1 MRFRNKKSGN
11 ALPASQKRERR
22 QAFCNAKHAGHAK
35 AFLATFLMVS
45 LFASYASA
53 EAIPRGGPNDH
64 RVRVASYQEGQVYRL
79 NVSLTHVTTIEFGT
93 GESIRSIIA
102 GDTEGFEID
111 GVPGGRAFA
120 IKPVARGVHTNVTV
134 YTNRRSYY
142 FNVNEV
148 SSPTFYVVQFRY
160 PEDNRRPSNAIARAA
175 PNTNY
180 AASARRHLHLFRLPA
195 ERTRPGDLP
204 VHERARAHGEHR
216 PGRRRCDP
224 CLGRG
229 APMGAAS
236 GRGRGLYRG
245 DAARG
250 GRLMSDNN
258 PDLEQRL
265 AALEQ
270 GNPRLGPAPKR
281 RSPLLAL
288 LLAGLILAG
297 GLVLLLFSG
306 PGEEV
311 ALPTATPDEFQTEGD
326 GFGEIELFVP
336 PPAPEPEI
344 VLVEPEP
351 NAELLAQIAALQAQI
366 EELRDAPDSD
376 AGADSAAAE
385 AIDALTAR
393 IADLQDAS
401 ENAQEQF
408 QAELAAR
415 DRELQQLRMDLD
427 LARLEANKPTPAPLG
442 PTDEELRA
450 REEERLR
457 REEEARRLAEL
468 QRRAEEE
475 RAFQERRI
483 SSPVI
488 AFGGT
493 GGANAGET
501 ELTERTF
508 GEVTDFVLNGA
519 LPSAITQAEVIA
531 NPSNTVIQGTMIQAV
546 METALDSSLPG
557 QTRAIISE
565 DVFSYDGSRL
575 LIPRGS
581 RLIGRFRSGIEIAQR
596 RVTIAWDRIILPNNQ
611 TVQISSFGGDEL
623 GRSGV
628 TGFVDTRF
636 DERFGSAALISIISA
651 APSVAAAQV
660 EDETTA
666 DVLEDV
672 GDDLANATDSVIG
685 EYLSIGPVIYV
696 DQGARVTVM
705 VDRDLE
711 IF

>member
-1 MRFRNKKSGN
+1 MSRIAVWILAVVVVGVIVMAVALGIGFALISGTPIQIEDGTVVEIRLRGPLDE
-11 ALPASQKRERR
+11 LPQE
-22 QAFCNAKHAGHAK
+22 NV
-35 AFLATFLMVS
+35 LAQLLGVDS
-45 LFASYASA
+45 LSLWEMGKVLQYAA
-53 EAIPRGGPNDH
+53 RDE
-64 RVRVASYQEGQVYRL
+64 RVAGVYL
-79 NVSLTHVTTIEFGT
+79 
-93 GESIRSIIA
+93 
-102 GDTEGFEID
+102 EI
-111 GVPGGRAFA
+111 
-120 IKPVARGVHTNVTV
+120 H
-134 YTNRRSYY
+134 
-142 FNVNEV
+142 
-148 SSPTFYVVQFRY
+148 
-160 PEDNRRPSNAIARAA
+160 
-175 PNTNY
+175 
-180 AASARRHLHLFRLPA
+180 
-195 ERTRPGDLP
+195 
-204 VHERARAHGEHR
+204 
-216 PGRRRCDP
+216 
-224 CLGRG
+224 
-229 APMGAAS
+229 
-236 GRGRGLYRG
+236 
-245 DAARG
+245 
-250 GRLMSDNN
+250 
-258 PDLEQRL
+258 
-265 AALEQ
+265 
-270 GNPRLGPAPKR
+270 
-281 RSPLLAL
+281 PLLL
-288 LLAGLILAG
+288 
-297 GLVLLLFSG
+297 SW
-306 PGEEV
+306 
-311 ALPTATPDEFQTEGD
+311 
-326 GFGEIELFVP
+326 
-336 PPAPEPEI
+336 
-344 VLVEPEP
+344 
-351 NAELLAQIAALQAQI
+351 AQI

>member
-1 MRFRNKKSGN
+1 
-11 ALPASQKRERR
+11 
-22 QAFCNAKHAGHAK
+22 
-35 AFLATFLMVS
+35 
-45 LFASYASA
+45 
-53 EAIPRGGPNDH
+53 
-64 RVRVASYQEGQVYRL
+64 
-79 NVSLTHVTTIEFGT
+79 
-93 GESIRSIIA
+93 
-102 GDTEGFEID
+102 
-111 GVPGGRAFA
+111 
-120 IKPVARGVHTNVTV
+120 
-134 YTNRRSYY
+134 
-142 FNVNEV
+142 
-148 SSPTFYVVQFRY
+148 
-160 PEDNRRPSNAIARAA
+160 
-175 PNTNY
+175 
-180 AASARRHLHLFRLPA
+180 
-195 ERTRPGDLP
+195 
-204 VHERARAHGEHR
+204 
-216 PGRRRCDP
+216 
-224 CLGRG
+224 
-229 APMGAAS
+229 
-236 GRGRGLYRG
+236 
-245 DAARG
+245 
-250 GRLMSDNN
+250 MSDNN

-483 SSPVI
+483 SSPVV

>member
-1 MRFRNKKSGN
+1 
-11 ALPASQKRERR
+11 
-22 QAFCNAKHAGHAK
+22 
-35 AFLATFLMVS
+35 
-45 LFASYASA
+45 
-53 EAIPRGGPNDH
+53 
-64 RVRVASYQEGQVYRL
+64 
-79 NVSLTHVTTIEFGT
+79 
-93 GESIRSIIA
+93 
-102 GDTEGFEID
+102 
-111 GVPGGRAFA
+111 
-120 IKPVARGVHTNVTV
+120 
-134 YTNRRSYY
+134 
-142 FNVNEV
+142 
-148 SSPTFYVVQFRY
+148 
-160 PEDNRRPSNAIARAA
+160 
-175 PNTNY
+175 
-180 AASARRHLHLFRLPA
+180 
-195 ERTRPGDLP
+195 
-204 VHERARAHGEHR
+204 
-216 PGRRRCDP
+216 
-224 CLGRG
+224 
-229 APMGAAS
+229 
-236 GRGRGLYRG
+236 
-245 DAARG
+245 
-250 GRLMSDNN
+250 MSDNN
-258 PDLEQRL
+258 TDLEQRL
-265 AALEQ
+265 AALER

-326 GFGEIELFVP
+326 GFGEIEPFVP

-351 NAELLAQIAALQAQI
+351 NAELLAQIAALQTQI
-366 EELRDAPDSD
+366 QELRDAPDTD

-393 IADLQDAS
+393 IAALQDAS

-408 QAELAAR
+408 QAELAQR

-427 LARLEANKPTPAPLG
+427 LARLEANKPAPAPLG

-519 LPSAITQAEVIA
+519 LPIAITQAEVIA

-581 RLIGRFRSGIEIAQR
+581 RLIGRYRSGIEIAQR

-651 APSVAAAQV
+651 APNVASAQV
-660 EDETTA
+660 EDEATA
-666 DVLEDV
+666 EVLQDV
-672 GDDLANATDSVIG
+672 GDDLADATDSVIG
-685 EYLSIGPVIYV
+685 DYLSLGPVIYV

>member
-1 MRFRNKKSGN
+1 
-11 ALPASQKRERR
+11 
-22 QAFCNAKHAGHAK
+22 
-35 AFLATFLMVS
+35 
-45 LFASYASA
+45 
-53 EAIPRGGPNDH
+53 
-64 RVRVASYQEGQVYRL
+64 
-79 NVSLTHVTTIEFGT
+79 
-93 GESIRSIIA
+93 
-102 GDTEGFEID
+102 
-111 GVPGGRAFA
+111 
-120 IKPVARGVHTNVTV
+120 
-134 YTNRRSYY
+134 
-142 FNVNEV
+142 
-148 SSPTFYVVQFRY
+148 
-160 PEDNRRPSNAIARAA
+160 
-175 PNTNY
+175 
-180 AASARRHLHLFRLPA
+180 
-195 ERTRPGDLP
+195 
-204 VHERARAHGEHR
+204 
-216 PGRRRCDP
+216 
-224 CLGRG
+224 
-229 APMGAAS
+229 
-236 GRGRGLYRG
+236 
-245 DAARG
+245 
-250 GRLMSDNN
+250 MSDNN
-258 PDLEQRL
+258 TDLEQRL
-265 AALEQ
+265 AALER
-270 GNPRLGPAPKR
+270 GNPRHGPAPKR

-297 GLVLLLFSG
+297 GLVLLLYSG

-326 GFGEIELFVP
+326 GFGEIEPFVP

-366 EELRDAPDSD
+366 EELRNAPDTD

-393 IADLQDAS
+393 IAALQDAS

-408 QAELAAR
+408 QAELAKR

-427 LARLEANKPTPAPLG
+427 LARLEANKPAPAPLG

-493 GGANAGET
+493 GGAKAGET

-581 RLIGRFRSGIEIAQR
+581 RLIGRYRSGIEVAQK
-596 RVTIAWDRIILPNNQ
+596 RVTIAWDRIVLPNNQ
-611 TVQISSFGGDEL
+611 TVQISSFGGDAL

-672 GDDLANATDSVIG
+672 GDDLADATDSVIG

>member
-1 MRFRNKKSGN
+1 
-11 ALPASQKRERR
+11 
-22 QAFCNAKHAGHAK
+22 
-35 AFLATFLMVS
+35 
-45 LFASYASA
+45 
-53 EAIPRGGPNDH
+53 
-64 RVRVASYQEGQVYRL
+64 
-79 NVSLTHVTTIEFGT
+79 
-93 GESIRSIIA
+93 
-102 GDTEGFEID
+102 
-111 GVPGGRAFA
+111 
-120 IKPVARGVHTNVTV
+120 
-134 YTNRRSYY
+134 
-142 FNVNEV
+142 
-148 SSPTFYVVQFRY
+148 
-160 PEDNRRPSNAIARAA
+160 
-175 PNTNY
+175 
-180 AASARRHLHLFRLPA
+180 
-195 ERTRPGDLP
+195 
-204 VHERARAHGEHR
+204 
-216 PGRRRCDP
+216 
-224 CLGRG
+224 
-229 APMGAAS
+229 
-236 GRGRGLYRG
+236 
-245 DAARG
+245 
-250 GRLMSDNN
+250 MSDNN
-258 PDLEQRL
+258 TDLEQRL
-265 AALEQ
+265 AALER
-270 GNPRLGPAPKR
+270 GNPRHGPAPKR

-326 GFGEIELFVP
+326 GFGEIEPFVP

-366 EELRDAPDSD
+366 EELRDAPGTD

-393 IADLQDAS
+393 IAALQDAS

-408 QAELAAR
+408 QAELAKR

-427 LARLEANKPTPAPLG
+427 LARLEANKPAPAPLG

-501 ELTERTF
+501 ELTQRTF

-581 RLIGRFRSGIEIAQR
+581 RLIGRYRSGIEIAQK
-596 RVTIAWDRIILPNNQ
+596 RVTIAWDRIVLPNNQ
-611 TVQISSFGGDEL
+611 TVQISSFGGDAL

-651 APSVAAAQV
+651 APSAASAQV

-666 DVLEDV
+666 EVLQDV
-672 GDDLANATDSVIG
+672 GDDLADATDSVIG

>member
-1 MRFRNKKSGN
+1 M
-11 ALPASQKRERR
+11 
-22 QAFCNAKHAGHAK
+22 
-35 AFLATFLMVS
+35 
-45 LFASYASA
+45 
-53 EAIPRGGPNDH
+53 
-64 RVRVASYQEGQVYRL
+64 
-79 NVSLTHVTTIEFGT
+79 
-93 GESIRSIIA
+93 
-102 GDTEGFEID
+102 
-111 GVPGGRAFA
+111 
-120 IKPVARGVHTNVTV
+120 
-134 YTNRRSYY
+134 
-142 FNVNEV
+142 
-148 SSPTFYVVQFRY
+148 
-160 PEDNRRPSNAIARAA
+160 
-175 PNTNY
+175 
-180 AASARRHLHLFRLPA
+180 
-195 ERTRPGDLP
+195 
-204 VHERARAHGEHR
+204 
-216 PGRRRCDP
+216 
-224 CLGRG
+224 
-229 APMGAAS
+229 
-236 GRGRGLYRG
+236 
-245 DAARG
+245 
-250 GRLMSDNN
+250 
-258 PDLEQRL
+258 
-265 AALEQ
+265 
-270 GNPRLGPAPKR
+270 
-281 RSPLLAL
+281 
-288 LLAGLILAG
+288 
-297 GLVLLLFSG
+297 
-306 PGEEV
+306 
-311 ALPTATPDEFQTEGD
+311 
-326 GFGEIELFVP
+326 
-336 PPAPEPEI
+336 
-344 VLVEPEP
+344 
-351 NAELLAQIAALQAQI
+351 
-366 EELRDAPDSD
+366 
-376 AGADSAAAE
+376 
-385 AIDALTAR
+385 
-393 IADLQDAS
+393 
-401 ENAQEQF
+401 
-408 QAELAAR
+408 
-415 DRELQQLRMDLD
+415 
-427 LARLEANKPTPAPLG
+427 
-442 PTDEELRA
+442 RA

>member
-1 MRFRNKKSGN
+1 
-11 ALPASQKRERR
+11 
-22 QAFCNAKHAGHAK
+22 
-35 AFLATFLMVS
+35 
-45 LFASYASA
+45 
-53 EAIPRGGPNDH
+53 
-64 RVRVASYQEGQVYRL
+64 
-79 NVSLTHVTTIEFGT
+79 
-93 GESIRSIIA
+93 
-102 GDTEGFEID
+102 
-111 GVPGGRAFA
+111 
-120 IKPVARGVHTNVTV
+120 
-134 YTNRRSYY
+134 
-142 FNVNEV
+142 
-148 SSPTFYVVQFRY
+148 
-160 PEDNRRPSNAIARAA
+160 
-175 PNTNY
+175 
-180 AASARRHLHLFRLPA
+180 
-195 ERTRPGDLP
+195 
-204 VHERARAHGEHR
+204 
-216 PGRRRCDP
+216 
-224 CLGRG
+224 
-229 APMGAAS
+229 
-236 GRGRGLYRG
+236 
-245 DAARG
+245 
-250 GRLMSDNN
+250 MSDNN

-265 AALEQ
+265 AALER

-281 RSPLLAL
+281 RSPLHAL

-326 GFGEIELFVP
+326 GFGEIEPFVP

-366 EELRDAPDSD
+366 EELLDAPDTD
-376 AGADSAAAE
+376 ARADSAAAE

-393 IADLQDAS
+393 IAALQDAS

-408 QAELAAR
+408 QAELAKR

-427 LARLEANKPTPAPLG
+427 LARLEANKPAPAPLG

-450 REEERLR
+450 RELERLA

-493 GGANAGET
+493 GGVNAGET

-581 RLIGRFRSGIEIAQR
+581 RLIGRYRSGIEIAQK
-596 RVTIAWDRIILPNNQ
+596 RVTIAWDRIVLPNNQ

-672 GDDLANATDSVIG
+672 GDDLADATDSVIG

>member
-1 MRFRNKKSGN
+1 
-11 ALPASQKRERR
+11 
-22 QAFCNAKHAGHAK
+22 
-35 AFLATFLMVS
+35 
-45 LFASYASA
+45 
-53 EAIPRGGPNDH
+53 
-64 RVRVASYQEGQVYRL
+64 
-79 NVSLTHVTTIEFGT
+79 
-93 GESIRSIIA
+93 
-102 GDTEGFEID
+102 
-111 GVPGGRAFA
+111 
-120 IKPVARGVHTNVTV
+120 
-134 YTNRRSYY
+134 
-142 FNVNEV
+142 
-148 SSPTFYVVQFRY
+148 
-160 PEDNRRPSNAIARAA
+160 
-175 PNTNY
+175 
-180 AASARRHLHLFRLPA
+180 
-195 ERTRPGDLP
+195 
-204 VHERARAHGEHR
+204 
-216 PGRRRCDP
+216 
-224 CLGRG
+224 
-229 APMGAAS
+229 
-236 GRGRGLYRG
+236 
-245 DAARG
+245 
-250 GRLMSDNN
+250 MSDNN
-258 PDLEQRL
+258 PELEQRL
-265 AALEQ
+265 AALER

-366 EELRDAPDSD
+366 EELRDAPDTD

-393 IADLQDAS
+393 IAALQDAS

-427 LARLEANKPTPAPLG
+427 LARLEANKPAPAPLG

-457 REEEARRLAEL
+457 REEETRRLAEL

-581 RLIGRFRSGIEIAQR
+581 RLIGRYRSGIEIAQK
-596 RVTIAWDRIILPNNQ
+596 RVTIAWDRIVLPNNQ

-672 GDDLANATDSVIG
+672 SDDLADATDSVIG

>member
-1 MRFRNKKSGN
+1 
-11 ALPASQKRERR
+11 
-22 QAFCNAKHAGHAK
+22 
-35 AFLATFLMVS
+35 
-45 LFASYASA
+45 
-53 EAIPRGGPNDH
+53 
-64 RVRVASYQEGQVYRL
+64 
-79 NVSLTHVTTIEFGT
+79 
-93 GESIRSIIA
+93 
-102 GDTEGFEID
+102 
-111 GVPGGRAFA
+111 
-120 IKPVARGVHTNVTV
+120 
-134 YTNRRSYY
+134 
-142 FNVNEV
+142 
-148 SSPTFYVVQFRY
+148 
-160 PEDNRRPSNAIARAA
+160 
-175 PNTNY
+175 
-180 AASARRHLHLFRLPA
+180 
-195 ERTRPGDLP
+195 
-204 VHERARAHGEHR
+204 
-216 PGRRRCDP
+216 
-224 CLGRG
+224 
-229 APMGAAS
+229 
-236 GRGRGLYRG
+236 
-245 DAARG
+245 
-250 GRLMSDNN
+250 MSDNN
-258 PDLEQRL
+258 ADLEQRL
-265 AALEQ
+265 AALER

-326 GFGEIELFVP
+326 GFGEIEPFVP

-366 EELRDAPDSD
+366 EELRDAPDTE

-393 IADLQDAS
+393 IAALQDAS

-408 QAELAAR
+408 QAELAKR

-483 SSPVI
+483 SSSVI

-565 DVFSYDGSRL
+565 DIFSYDGSRL

-581 RLIGRFRSGIEIAQR
+581 RLIGRYRSGIEIAQK
-596 RVTIAWDRIILPNNQ
+596 RVTIAWDRIVLPNNQ

-672 GDDLANATDSVIG
+672 GDDLADATDSVIG